1 MDESSRKEIEMLVQN
16 YTEKPVAE
24 LDAILVKLSG
34 YSDSFTSIASNYT
47 EKPVAELDAILV
59 KLSEY
64 PERLIEDAVAK
75 IETEKDQRIRQDL
88 LF

>member
-1 MDESSRKEIEMLVQN
+1 MDESSRKEIEMLVQ
-16 YTEKPVAE
+16 
-24 LDAILVKLSG
+24 
-34 YSDSFTSIASNYT
+34 NYT

>member
-1 MDESSRKEIEMLVQN
+1 MAVVMDVDIVNLAMNMYAQ
-16 YTEKPVAE
+16 
-24 LDAILVKLSG
+24 G
-34 YSDSFTSIASNYT
+34 
-47 EKPVAELDAILV
+47 
-59 KLSEY
+59 EY